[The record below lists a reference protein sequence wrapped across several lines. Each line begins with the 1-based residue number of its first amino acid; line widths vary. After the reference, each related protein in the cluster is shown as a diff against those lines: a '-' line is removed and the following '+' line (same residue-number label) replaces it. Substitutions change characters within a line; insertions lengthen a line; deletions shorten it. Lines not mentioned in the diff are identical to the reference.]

1 MVKTKIKENSCKFCT
16 YWELL
21 DKTTDIGWCDK
32 FGDSIHDCCGVVC
45 KYFCSKQ
52 EDSSMTRIIEDSYEP
67 KWNELRGWMRTTS
80 RVPTYLVDLLIK
92 KMDKLEEE
100 DTSLDE
106 EYEPPTYPE
115 EVGLSYPKPKFGRPP
130 ETVNHL
136 KKGYHDV
143 EEFYPE
149 DTLIQEDLYETRWN
163 ELKSWINK
171 GPSSIKYI
179 VRPALQHKIA
189 ELEGL
194 PIEEEDN
201 PPPNYATVD
210 RVHSL
215 EDRVYNLEILV
226 NNLTTEVESI
236 SERFDFIM
244 NEIKDIKGN
253 SYYQHEISKDIKRI
267 YDK

>member
-1 MVKTKIKENSCKFCT
+1 MTKI
-16 YWELL
+16 
-21 DKTTDIGWCDK
+21 
-32 FGDSIHDCCGVVC
+32 V
-45 KYFCSKQ
+45 
-52 EDSSMTRIIEDSYEP
+52 EDSYEP
-67 KWNELRGWMRTTS
+67 KWNELRGWVRTTS

-92 KMDKLEEE
+92 KMDELEEE

-130 ETVNHL
+130 GSVNHL

-149 DTLIQEDLYETRWN
+149 DNLTQEDLYETRWN

-194 PIEEEDN
+194 PVEEEDN

-210 RVHSL
+210 HVYSL
-215 EDRVYNLEILV
+215 EEQVDKLEILV
-226 NNLTTEVESI
+226 NNLTTKVESI
-236 SERFDFIM
+236 FERFDFIV
-244 NEIKDIKGN
+244 NEVKEIKCDSFYHTKLL
-253 SYYQHEISKDIKRI
+253 
-267 YDK
+267 